1 MVLKMEFPSKFWF
14 TVLPPEKGAKPKV
27 YGHLKGYTAAI
38 NGIGELEKNQLRVY
52 INKVFVP
59 KEPERRRKPKPKKKK
74 LLNSSI
80 LNLYP
85 KGLRGFWGKIKYIPH
100 LK

>member
-1 MVLKMEFPSKFWF
+1 MEFPSKFWF

-59 KEPERRRKPKPKKKK
+59 KEPEVKKSKDKK
-74 LLNSSI
+74 E
-80 LNLYP
+80 
-85 KGLRGFWGKIKYIPH
+85 KAA
-100 LK
+100 